1 MAIVINL
8 TLKGVPADAFEEVN
22 AELRQDENPPQG
34 LIVHLV
40 HPADADTVRVLD
52 VWESEEAHDA
62 FDNANNP
69 PAVLA
74 QVLARRGLG
83 RPQLV
88 GRDVFE
94 AQALV
99 RGRPTIR

>member
-1 MAIVINL
+1 MVIVISL
-8 TLKGVPADAFEEVN
+8 TLRGVSADAIEEVN
-22 AELRQDENPPQG
+22 ASCAENPPLG

-40 HPADADTVRVLD
+40 HPGNGDTVRAIDL
-52 VWESEEAHDA
+52 WESEEAHDA
-62 FDNANNP
+62 FDKANNP

-83 RPQLV
+83 CPQLI

-99 RGRPTIR
+99 RGRPT

>member
-1 MAIVINL
+1 MSL
-8 TLKGVPADAFEEVN
+8 SVPPHSNTTGPGTPTGPYFSG
-22 AELRQDENPPQG
+22 LLG

-40 HPADADTVRVLD
+40 HPGDGDTVRAIDL
-52 VWESEEAHDA
+52 WESEEAHDA
-62 FDNANNP
+62 FDKANNP

-74 QVLARRGLG
+74 QVLTRRGL
-83 RPQLV
+83 RCPQLI

-99 RGRPTIR
+99 RGRPT